1 MLIIRLEYIDTWIFL
16 LFLQVGN
23 QMLSLN
29 NFLLL
34 YIYFIHNVCLREYI
48 YRYSSVSSSSSSS
61 LSSSIHSRI
70 LPHLAKLAHPLFF
83 SSFLQYYSGRI
94 QLFHA
99 IIIALTKSQE
109 YVHCHVAG
117 GDCVWRNTTYIF
129 LSLGSLL
136 SHHYKNSPHRNQKA
150 NS

>member
-1 MLIIRLEYIDTWIFL
+1 
-16 LFLQVGN
+16 
-23 QMLSLN
+23 MLSLN

-34 YIYFIHNVCLREYI
+34 YIYFTSNIQCVSQRIYI
-48 YRYSSVSSSSSSS
+48 YIYSSVSSSSSSL

-70 LPHLAKLAHPLFF
+70 LPHLAKLAHPLSF

-94 QLFHA
+94 HLFHA
-99 IIIALTKSQE
+99 IIIALTESQE

-117 GDCVWRNTTYIF
+117 GDGVWRNTTYIF
-129 LSLGSLL
+129 LSLGSSL

-150 NS
+150 NSS